1 MKEKRFGKKEQL
13 LEIAIKEFAEK
24 GYDNSSLN
32 NILKETGISKGTF
45 YYHFK
50 NKEDLYAYIISIL
63 IEEKKNFLQ
72 KNFNAEIYKQDIF
85 SILKNLTNLGLEFA
99 RSNPQINK
107 FAESFMKEK
116 DNEIYHKMINKFA
129 SAPNTYEYIDNL
141 IEISYQR
148 GEIREDLPKDFVKR
162 IVSYLFLHISEIANV
177 VRLED
182 FEDISDILI
191 KFIKS
196 GLEKK

>member
-1 MKEKRFGKKEQL
+1 MKEKKFKKKEQL

-24 GYDNSSLN
+24 GYENSSLN

-50 NKEDLYAYIISIL
+50 NKEDLYGYIISIL

-85 SILKNLTNLGLEFA
+85 SILKNLTNIGLEFA

-116 DNEIYHKMINKFA
+116 DNEIYHKMINKF
-129 SAPNTYEYIDNL
+129 SPDTYEYIDNL
-141 IEISYQR
+141 IEMSYQK
-148 GEIREDLPKDFVKR
+148 GEIRGDLPNEFVKR
-162 IVSYLFLHISEIANV
+162 IVSYLFSNIFEIANMFK
-177 VRLED
+177 LED